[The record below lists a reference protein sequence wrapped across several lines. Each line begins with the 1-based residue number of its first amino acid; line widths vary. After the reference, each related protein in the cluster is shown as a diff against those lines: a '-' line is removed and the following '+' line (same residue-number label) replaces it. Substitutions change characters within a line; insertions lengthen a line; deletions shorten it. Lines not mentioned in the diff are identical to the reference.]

1 MQKLNKFIEI
11 VLKAGEIFI
20 EGYNKKLEIHSKG
33 IKDLVTD
40 YDVKVENFLIKEF
53 KSKFS
58 EYSIIAEETTKE
70 EFNNSIIIDP
80 IDGTTNFAHYI
91 PHCAISVGVY
101 EKKEAKYA
109 IVYNP
114 ILNELYFAKKGEG
127 AFKNDKKIIVSNQ
140 DDFQRSLIA
149 TGFPYSSAENE
160 KDLKWVINK
169 LNHILPR
176 CQDIRRLGS
185 AALDLCYVAE
195 GKYEGF
201 YEINLKPW
209 DVSAGILIVSEAG
222 GMISNEFG
230 NDYNLFEERCIVA
243 SNGIIHNEIVDI
255 LNRKI

>member
-11 VLKAGEIFI
+11 ILKAGEIFI

-53 KSKFS
+53 KEKFP
-58 EYSIIAEETTKE
+58 EYTIIAEESIQEK
-70 EFNNSIIIDP
+70 FYNSIIIDP
-80 IDGTTNFAHYI
+80 IDGTTNFAHHI
-91 PHCAISVGVY
+91 PHCAISVGIY

-114 ILNELYFAKKGEG
+114 ILNELYSAKKGEG
-127 AFKNDKKIIVSNQ
+127 AFKNGKKINVSNQ

-160 KDLKWVINK
+160 EDLKWVINK

-185 AALDLCYVAE
+185 AALDLCYTAE

-209 DVSAGILIVSEAG
+209 DVSAGMLIVSEAG
-222 GMISNEFG
+222 GMISNEYG
-230 NDYNLFEERCIVA
+230 NNYDLFENKCIVA
-243 SNGIIHNEIVDI
+243 SNGIIHNETIDI
-255 LNRKI
+255 LSRKI

>member
-11 VLKAGEIFI
+11 ILKAGEIFI

-53 KSKFS
+53 KEKFP
-58 EYSIIAEETTKE
+58 EYAIIAEESIQEK
-70 EFNNSIIIDP
+70 FDNSIIIDP
-80 IDGTTNFAHYI
+80 IDGTTNFAHHI

-101 EKKEAKYA
+101 EKKEPKYA
-109 IVYNP
+109 VVYNP
-114 ILNELYFAKKGEG
+114 ILKELFYAKKGEG
-127 AFKNDKKIIVSNQ
+127 AFKDGKKIGISTQN
-140 DDFQRSLIA
+140 DFQRSLIA
-149 TGFPYSSAENE
+149 TGFPYSSAECE
-160 KDLKWVINK
+160 EDLKWVINK

-185 AALDLCYVAE
+185 AALDLCYTAE

-209 DVSAGILIVSEAG
+209 DVSAGMLIVNEAG

-230 NDYNLFEERCIVA
+230 NNYDLFEDKCIVA
-243 SNGIIHNEIVDI
+243 SNGIIHNEIIDI
-255 LNRKI
+255 LSRKI